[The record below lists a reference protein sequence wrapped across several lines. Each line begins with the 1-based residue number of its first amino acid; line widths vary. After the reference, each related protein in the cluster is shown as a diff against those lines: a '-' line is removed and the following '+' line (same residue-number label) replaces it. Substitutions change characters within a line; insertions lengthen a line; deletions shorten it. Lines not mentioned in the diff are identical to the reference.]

1 MLTVICFCMADVSTV
16 GGVMVQI
23 ARKLQEVSAD
33 EGDKYLDY
41 INTGM
46 QDLANYFPD
55 APWLQASAVLTL
67 ANGSDRWQLSSINSS
82 IRQVYDVGIS
92 AQNVKLS
99 FLDPETFD
107 DLTQQSGDTGV
118 PTVFTVYNSE
128 IRFHPIPDNNYGA
141 QVKFGKNVTTV
152 SAASATF
159 DFPKLFVEGVTLYCW
174 AQGLY
179 DREDYEYAPL
189 VEQKYQAW
197 IAKVKKELRKVVLG
211 KKRMIGVREIQ
222 ATNRVYNNEVSQM
235 FFG

>member
-1 MLTVICFCMADVSTV
+1 
-16 GGVMVQI
+16 MVQI

-41 INTGM
+41 INNAQ
-46 QDLANYFPD
+46 QDIASNFPQ

-67 ANGSDRWQLSSINSS
+67 ANGTDRWQLSSINSS
-82 IRQVYDVGIS
+82 LRQIYDVGIS
-92 AQNVKLS
+92 AQNVKLQ
-99 FLDPETFD
+99 FVNPETFD

-118 PTVFTVYNSE
+118 PTVFTVYNNE

-141 QVKFGKNVTTV
+141 QVKYRKNPTMV

-159 DFPKLFVEGVTLYCW
+159 DFPRPYVEGVILYSW

-189 VEQKYQAW
+189 VEQKYQIW
-197 IAKVKKELRKVVLG
+197 LAKVKKELKRVVQG

-222 ATNRVYNNEVSQM
+222 ASNRVYNNEVSQM